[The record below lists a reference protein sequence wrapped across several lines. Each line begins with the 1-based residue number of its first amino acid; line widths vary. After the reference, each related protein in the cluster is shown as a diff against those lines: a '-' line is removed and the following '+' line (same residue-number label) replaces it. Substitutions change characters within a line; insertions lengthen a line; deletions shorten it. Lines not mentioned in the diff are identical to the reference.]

1 MPRGPPEGLRRVV
14 SQLRNGTGYAQP
26 PPAPAARCGSV
37 GRVSLL
43 PALTGSFGDA
53 PDAVRLG
60 ADALSFADLAAAAGA
75 LAHRIEGARAAAVVA
90 SSTVETVTAVLGG
103 LAAGV
108 PVVPIPPDA
117 GEGERDHI
125 LRDSGAD
132 LLLNATTAPAGVEA
146 VQARPN
152 DRAPWTDPTA
162 TDRTALVL
170 YTSGT
175 TGRPKG
181 VPITGTAI
189 AACLDGL
196 ADAWDWTPED
206 RLVHALPLYH
216 VHGLVLGVLGALR
229 TGSRLHHT
237 GKPSPDLLAKANGS
251 LYFAVPTSWHR
262 VAAAPAAARALSKA
276 RLLVSGSAALP
287 AGVFTALEELTGQAP
302 VERYGMTETL
312 ITVATRADGHRQPG
326 AVGTPIKGVETRVV
340 DDAGVPTDGTTPGA
354 LEVRGSTVF
363 AGYRGRPDATAA
375 AFTEDGWFRTGDVA
389 TIDAD
394 GVHRIVGR
402 ASTDLIKTGGY
413 RVGAGEIEDALLAHP
428 DVREAAVMGRPD
440 DDLGQR
446 IVAYVVADG
455 VAAAALVQ
463 HVAATLSAHKRPR
476 EVVFVESLPR
486 NALGKIQKHR
496 L

>member
-1 MPRGPPEGLRRVV
+1 M
-14 SQLRNGTGYAQP
+14 
-26 PPAPAARCGSV
+26 
-37 GRVSLL
+37 SLL
-43 PALTGSFGDA
+43 PALTGTFGDA

-60 ADALSFADLAAAAGA
+60 DHATDFAGLAETAAALSRRIGGA
-75 LAHRIEGARAAAVVA
+75 KTAAVVA
-90 SSTVETVTAVLGG
+90 TSTLETVTAVLAG
-103 LAAGV
+103 LHAHV

-117 GEGERDHI
+117 GPGERDHI

-132 LLLNATTAPAGVEA
+132 VLLNATTAPAGVEA
-146 VQARPN
+146 VPPGQT
-152 DRAPWTDPTA
+152 DRAPWTEPQTA
-162 TDRTALVL
+162 RTALIL

-181 VPITGTAI
+181 VPITGDAI

-196 ADAWDWTPED
+196 ADAWDWTSDD

-237 GKPSPDLLAKANGS
+237 GKPSPDLLAAAQGS
-251 LYFAVPTSWHR
+251 LYFAVPTVWHR
-262 VAAAPAAARALSKA
+262 VAAAPEAARALGTA

-287 AGVFTALEELTGQAP
+287 AGVFTAIEKLSGQAP

-312 ITVATRADGHRQPG
+312 ITVATRADGQRQPG
-326 AVGTPIKGVETRVV
+326 AVGIPIKGVETRV
-340 DDAGVPTDGTTPGA
+340 DGNGA
-354 LEVRGSTVF
+354 LEVRGNTVF
-363 AGYRGRPDATAA
+363 AGYLGRPDATAA
-375 AFTEDGWFRTGDVA
+375 AFTGDGWFRTGDIA
-389 TIDAD
+389 TIDDD

-413 RVGAGEIEDALLAHP
+413 RVGAGEIEDALLSHP
-428 DVREAAVMGRPD
+428 AVHEAAVVGRPD

-446 IVAYVVADG
+446 IVAYVVADT
-455 VAAAALVQ
+455 VATETLVQ
-463 HVAATLSAHKRPR
+463 HVATALSAHKRPR
-476 EVVFVESLPR
+476 EVVFVEALPR
-486 NALGKIQKHR
+486 NAMGKIQKHR

>member
-1 MPRGPPEGLRRVV
+1 M
-14 SQLRNGTGYAQP
+14 
-26 PPAPAARCGSV
+26 
-37 GRVSLL
+37 
-43 PALTGSFGDA
+43 PALTGTGAAGTDR
-53 PDAVRLG
+53 PDAVRFG
-60 ADALSFADLAAAAGA
+60 DEAVSFADLAGRAGA
-75 LAHRIEGARAAAVVA
+75 VARRVAGARAAAVLA
-90 SSTVETVTAVLGG
+90 TSTVDTVAAVLGG

-108 PVVPIPPDA
+108 PIVPVPPDA
-117 GEGERDHI
+117 GPGERDHI

-132 LLLNATTAPAGVEA
+132 LLLNADAAPPGIEA
-146 VQARPN
+146 VPAPR
-152 DRAPWTDPTA
+152 DSAPWPDPEA

-175 TGRPKG
+175 TGKPKG

-196 ADAWDWTPED
+196 ADAWDWTPDD

-216 VHGLVLGVLGALR
+216 VHGLVLGVLGPLR

-237 GKPSPDLLAKANGS
+237 GRPRPDLLAAAGGS
-251 LYFAVPTSWHR
+251 LYFAVPTIWHR
-262 VAAAPAAARALSKA
+262 VVADPDAARALRGA

-287 AGVFTALEELTGQAP
+287 AGVFAKLRELTGQAP

-312 ITVATRADGHRQPG
+312 ITVATRADGRRAPG
-326 AVGTPIKGVETRVV
+326 AVGIPVKGVETRLV
-340 DDAGVPTDGTTPGA
+340 DEAGHPIAHDGTTPGA
-354 LEVRGSTVF
+354 LEIRGSTVF
-363 AGYRGRPDATAA
+363 AGYLDRPDANRA
-375 AFTEDGWFRTGDVA
+375 AFTADGWFRTGDVA
-389 TIDAD
+389 TIDGE

-413 RVGAGEIEDALLAHP
+413 RVGAGEIEDALLTHP
-428 DVREAAVMGRPD
+428 AVREAAVVGRPD

-446 IVAYVVADG
+446 VVAYVVADA
-455 VAAAALVQ
+455 VAPDVLVQ

-476 EVVFVESLPR
+476 EVVFVDALPR
-486 NALGKIQKHR
+486 NALGKVQKHR

>member
-1 MPRGPPEGLRRVV
+1 
-14 SQLRNGTGYAQP
+14 
-26 PPAPAARCGSV
+26 
-37 GRVSLL
+37 VSLL

-60 ADALSFADLAAAAGA
+60 DDAVSFADLAGTAGA
-75 LAHRIEGARAAAVVA
+75 LARRIDGARAAAVVA
-90 SSTVETVTAVLGG
+90 TSTVETVTAVLAG

-132 LLLNATTAPAGVEA
+132 LLLNATSAPTGVEP
-146 VQARPN
+146 VPPRP
-152 DRAPWTDPTA
+152 DDHAPWTDAPA

-181 VPITGTAI
+181 VPITGGAI

-196 ADAWDWTPED
+196 AAAWDWSSED

-237 GKPSPDLLAKANGS
+237 VKPLPDLLAAANGS
-251 LYFAVPTSWHR
+251 LYFAVPTIWHR
-262 VAAAPAAARALSKA
+262 VAAAPAAARALSPA

-287 AGVFTALEELTGQAP
+287 AGVFDNLRALTGQAP

-312 ITVATRADGHRQPG
+312 ITVATRADGRRQPG
-326 AVGTPIKGVETRVV
+326 AVGTPIKGVETRLV
-340 DDAGVPTDGTTPGA
+340 DDAGAAVPHDGATPGA
-354 LEVRGSTVF
+354 LEIRGSTVF

-375 AFTEDGWFRTGDVA
+375 AFTSDRWFRTGDVA
-389 TIDAD
+389 TIDGD

-428 DVREAAVMGRPD
+428 AVREAAVVGRPD

-455 VAAAALVQ
+455 VAADALVQ
-463 HVAATLSAHKRPR
+463 HVATTLSAHKRPR
-476 EVVFVESLPR
+476 EVVFVEALPR
-486 NALGKIQKHR
+486 NGLGKIQKHR